1 MGKILIT
8 LNRISAWILFV
19 VIILYIVTGF
29 GMTRQIIDPVFARYL
44 HTGILPYPLFIFFG
58 LHMILCIKN
67 LFQRLKSRFKND

>member
-44 HTGILPYPLFIFFG
+44 HISVLPWPLFIFLG
-58 LHMILCIKN
+58 LHIIICFRN
-67 LFQRLKSRFKND
+67 LYRRLKSRFKND